1 MLHQQKSSGKQL
13 AQQTANPKASNEID
27 QLKSDLAKQEKVLKE
42 VNTQNSEKEKQLK
55 TL

>member
-1 MLHQQKSSGKQL
+1 
-13 AQQTANPKASNEID
+13 
-27 QLKSDLAKQEKVLKE
+27 LKE